1 MDRQAAETFLN
12 HLDPDAD
19 GFTFQTFTDS
29 DQKKETYG
37 RNPRTGNIN
46 DPLAK
51 VLDGTL
57 DERYATL
64 VDLSHAGAGIFVTV
78 NKTRLSGRRNANN
91 ITEVRAYFVD
101 CDGVPEDDIK
111 ASVALLGLT
120 PHIVTRSSP
129 GKYHLYWCVSG
140 APLDGFKKTQKQLIL
155 LFGSDPQ
162 VHDLPRVMRIPGF
175 PHQKD
180 GSKGEI
186 VQLIETNVAD
196 NYSDLQFQTALAT
209 CASAKKN
216 R

>member
-12 HLDPDAD
+12 HLDPDAVA
-19 GFTFQTFTDS
+19 FTFQTFTDS

-37 RNPRTGNIN
+37 RNPRTGNVN

-91 ITEVRAYFVD
+91 ITEIRAYFVD
-101 CDGVPEDDIK
+101 CDGVPEDDIG

-129 GKYHLYWCVSG
+129 RKYP
-140 APLDGFKKTQKQLIL
+140 PLLVRQRRPAKRISKTAKTFDLIVWQR
-155 LFGSDPQ
+155 SD
-162 VHDLPRVMRIPGF
+162 R
-175 PHQKD
+175 
-180 GSKGEI
+180 S
-186 VQLIETNVAD
+186 
-196 NYSDLQFQTALAT
+196 
-209 CASAKKN
+209 
-216 R
+216 